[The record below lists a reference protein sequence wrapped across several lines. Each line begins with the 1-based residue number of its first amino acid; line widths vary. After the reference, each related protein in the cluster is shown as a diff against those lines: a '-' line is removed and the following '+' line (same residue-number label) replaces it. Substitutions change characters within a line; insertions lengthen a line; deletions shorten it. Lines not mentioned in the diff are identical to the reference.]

1 MMKWKKIA
9 KNIPINRRIDAAIFV
24 FLLLFPVFFSNF
36 RTELMGKTLT
46 YILFALSL
54 DLIWGYTG
62 LMSFGHAVLFGL
74 GGYIMGLSRAF
85 SNGVPDFMTRY
96 DIAEIPWFFAPLL
109 NENLAF
115 ALGILVPGAVAVF
128 LGCFIFF
135 SRVRGVF
142 FSLVTLALS
151 HIFGTFI
158 SNQQPYTNG
167 YNGLG
172 GLGRRLWG
180 VDFRIDGV
188 YCVTLAILAVVFV
201 LCVLLTE
208 SRFGKTLRSIRENET
223 RLTFLGYRPAYFKIA
238 IYGVS
243 GMIAGLAGVLYIPM
257 NSFISPN
264 EVGVTLSTVVLVWLA
279 VGGRGNLTGAT
290 VGTLLVYW
298 GQILLSERIAN
309 AWTLILGVLIVL
321 VVFFLPQGIVGKLM
335 DAAQTR
341 RVAKTMDDLLQEEGE
356 TRAGNGLA
364 VGRERNEFAGARAA
378 RRKAKGGGE

>member
-1 MMKWKKIA
+1 MRMREFTKHL
-9 KNIPINRRIDAAIFV
+9 PVNRYIDAALCV
-24 FLLLFPVFFSNF
+24 FLLLFPSFFSDF

-74 GGYIMGLSRAF
+74 GGYIMGLSRTFA
-85 SNGVPDFMTRY
+85 NGVPDFMARH
-96 DIAEIPWFFAPLL
+96 DIAEIPWFFTPLL

-115 ALGILVPGAVAVF
+115 ALGILVPGLVAAF

-135 SRVRGVF
+135 SRVKGVF

-151 HIFGTFI
+151 YIFSTFI
-158 SNQQPYTNG
+158 SNQQTYTNG

-180 VDFRIDGV
+180 ISFDIDGA
-188 YCVTLAILAVVFV
+188 YYVTLAIAAVVYI
-201 LCVLLTE
+201 LCILLTG
-208 SRFGKTLRSIRENET
+208 SRFGKTLCSIRENEM

-238 IYGVS
+238 IYTIS

-279 VGGRGNLTGAT
+279 VGGRGCLTGAV

-298 GQILLSERIAN
+298 GQILLSERIAS
-309 AWTLILGVLIVL
+309 AWTLILGVLIVV
-321 VVFFLPQGIVGKLM
+321 VVFFLPQGIVGKLT
-335 DAAQTR
+335 DAVQKR
-341 RVAKTMDDLLQEEGE
+341 RVAQTMENLLQSEDTEE
-356 TRAGNGLA
+356 
-364 VGRERNEFAGARAA
+364 
-378 RRKAKGGGE
+378 